1 MIYAFICLAAHTDE
15 EEKKSLECHTSIK
28 ITVLIVSL
36 VYLGHMLSPI
46 IPYLVPIASI
56 MVVSYFVL
64 VVILPTVG
72 YVLSNIMRGPIMDE
86 IYYSSVTTRDR
97 TRDFVDELTSKYD
110 KGEIQNTANMIYG
123 TVDQFLNTLAD
134 YACDTES

>member
-36 VYLGHMLSPI
+36 VYLGHILSPI

-56 MVVSYFVL
+56 MAVSYIVL
-64 VVILPTVG
+64 VAILPTVG
-72 YVLSNIMRGPIMDE
+72 YVLSNIVTGSIMDQ

-97 TRDFVDELTSKYD
+97 TRDFVDELTSKYN
-110 KGEIQNTANMIYG
+110 KGEIQSTAKIIYG

>member
-1 MIYAFICLAAHTDE
+1 
-15 EEKKSLECHTSIK
+15 
-28 ITVLIVSL
+28 
-36 VYLGHMLSPI
+36 
-46 IPYLVPIASI
+46 
-56 MVVSYFVL
+56 
-64 VVILPTVG
+64 
-72 YVLSNIMRGPIMDE
+72 MDQ

-110 KGEIQNTANMIYG
+110 KGEIQNTANMIYW

>member
-15 EEKKSLECHTSIK
+15 EEKKSLTCHTKIK
-28 ITVLIVSL
+28 MTVLIVSL
-36 VYLGHMLSPI
+36 VYLGHILSPI
-46 IPYLVPIASI
+46 IPYLVPIARI
-56 MVVSYFVL
+56 MFVSYIVL

-72 YVLSNIMRGPIMDE
+72 YVLSNIVRGPIMDQ

-110 KGEIQNTANMIYG
+110 KGKIQNTANMIYG